1 MATLIFPST
10 VPEAQEEARRHR
22 AAGERIIGA
31 ASLAPNH
38 PAGTFD
44 DWFRLPT
51 LYDAHF
57 LDALR
62 SLVTSTG
69 VETVVAPAADVHDA
83 LSAWARDGRLPC
95 PLKDSGPIRS
105 AMGEWSAHAERAEQ
119 VAGWLRAAV
128 GIEADRTLINAAMS
142 MPGMVHGESNEDKM
156 VGLCAAGLTAPA
168 GELVEIGVQMGR
180 SSALLALM
188 ARERGNGLVTVD
200 PWSVRTAFGSD
211 TVGAIDEV
219 ATDVISDA
227 FFAHMTRVTR
237 GPFAHL
243 RYPSVEATQYYRAG
257 ANLHTPGFD
266 PVQATGRVALLHING
281 HPGLEAVRADW
292 SAWRPFLAV
301 GAWVIFEGYAS
312 PDDDGPRC
320 VADRAFA
327 DHALDGAFVAGNA
340 LFFRWRG

>member
-1 MATLIFPST
+1 MTTLIFPST

-51 LYDAHF
+51 LYDDHF

-95 PLKDSGPIRS
+95 PLRSRGPMPS
-105 AMGEWSAHAERAEQ
+105 AIGEWSAQAERSEQ
-119 VAGWLRAAV
+119 VVQWLRAAV
-128 GIEADRTLINAAMS
+128 GVTADRTLINAALS
-142 MPGMVHGESNEDKM
+142 VPAMVQAESNEDKT
-156 VGLCAAGLTAPA
+156 VGLCAAALTAPA
-168 GELVEIGVQMGR
+168 GELVEIGVGMGS
-180 SSALLALM
+180 SSAVLALM
-188 ARERGNGLVTVD
+188 ARSLGHGLVTAD
-200 PWSVRTAFGSD
+200 PWAAETAFRSD
-211 TVGAIDEV
+211 TPEAIDEV
-219 ATDVISDA
+219 ATDIIADA
-227 FFAHMTRVTR
+227 FLAHMTRVTR

-243 RYPSVEATQYYRAG
+243 RYPSAQAAQHYRAG
-257 ANLHTPGFD
+257 ATLRTDGFD
-266 PVQATGRVALLHING
+266 PVWVTGRVALLHINRP
-281 HPGLEAVRADW
+281 HDPEAASADW
-292 SAWRPFLAV
+292 DAWHPSLSV
-301 GAWVIFEGYAS
+301 GAWVIFDDYAN
-312 PDDDGPRC
+312 PHQDGLRQ

-327 DHALDGAFVAGNA
+327 SHALDGAFVAGNA
-340 LFFRWRG
+340 LFFRWGG